1 MKTEVEG
8 LRTGR
13 RDQRHVIPELR
24 VSTPLLPR
32 GAELEMLV
40 TGAGPALATAAAGG
54 VVDEAVLVPAAG
66 VAATTAGHVAAVGTP
81 VHMALLVG
89 DGVRGAAAIL
99 ALPVVE
105 GRDVIAGVVNF
116 GKVGREDLEGCPLV
130 AVNVDTAREGLELFR
145 ADIGNARKY
154 ETLWTE
160 ANIGPVSEWLRKSAL
175 PSDEGVM
182 KAPVQNLIGSLLRNA
197 RAAVQQEEAS
207 DLTAELRTR
216 VPLGSIA
223 HLDKAL
229 AEWAQ
234 NAHQELQQQLDV
246 AFATPPWSK
255 LGWWKLFWRADD
267 VGMVTSEM
275 VALRFL
281 PEAEKG
287 VIYLAGR
294 IQEAGVGAGQQ
305 GPLYAGPA
313 LPQIGHQSQDTV
325 TPGAANNWPSHIPF
339 TRNYLQQKTV
349 PALQALAQKLVVQS
363 ASLAGLSTALAGLSY
378 LSALGA
384 YECGAIAA
392 LGIVFSFKRFQ
403 QKWDSAREYWE
414 GEVREEGRKA
424 IRATETSIAEVL
436 DKAGKKLDPQ
446 ADQSAQLKEL
456 SKIEE
461 IITRAEEAFV

>member
-1 MKTEVEG
+1 
-8 LRTGR
+8 
-13 RDQRHVIPELR
+13 
-24 VSTPLLPR
+24 
-32 GAELEMLV
+32 
-40 TGAGPALATAAAGG
+40 
-54 VVDEAVLVPAAG
+54 
-66 VAATTAGHVAAVGTP
+66 
-81 VHMALLVG
+81 MALLVE
-89 DGVRGAAAIL
+89 DGVRGAASIM
-99 ALPVVE
+99 ALPIVE

-116 GKVGREDLEGCPLV
+116 AKVGSEDLEGCPLV
-130 AVNVDTAREGLELFR
+130 AVNVDAAREGLGLFR
-145 ADIGNARKY
+145 ADVGNAIKY

-175 PSDEGVM
+175 PNDEGVM
-182 KAPVQNLIGSLLRNA
+182 KAPVRNLIGSLLRNA
-197 RAAVQQEEAS
+197 RAAIQQEEAR
-207 DLTAELRTR
+207 DLTAELHTK
-216 VPLGSIA
+216 VPPGSIA
-223 HLDKAL
+223 HLDKVL

-246 AFATPPWSK
+246 AFTTGPWSK

-281 PEAEKG
+281 PEAEKAL
-287 VIYLAGR
+287 IYLAGR
-294 IQEAGVGAGQQ
+294 IQEAGVAAGQQ
-305 GPLYAGPA
+305 GRPLYTGPA
-313 LPQIGHQSQDTV
+313 LPQASTGPQRQDTI
-325 TPGAANNWPSHIPF
+325 TPDVVSDWPSQIPF

-363 ASLAGLSTALAGLSY
+363 ASLAGLSTTLAGLSY

-392 LGIVFSFKRFQ
+392 LGIALSFKRFQ
-403 QKWDSAREYWE
+403 QRWDSARKYWE

-424 IRATETSIAEVL
+424 IRATEASVAEVL
-436 DKAGKKLDPQ
+436 DKAGKTPDPQ

-461 IITRAEEAFV
+461 IITRAEKAYAQIK